1 MKFFIRFAE
10 VLVGDVGIDLGR
22 SDTAMAK
29 HALDTTNIGTIHKEV
44 SSKAMPHGV
53 RADMLGDAS
62 KTCIF
67 ANHTLDAAGAKPTV
81 VSGC

>member
-29 HALDTTNIGTIHKEV
+29 HALDTTNIGTIHEKVGSET
-44 SSKAMPHGV
+44 MPHGV
-53 RADMLGDAS
+53 RADVFSDAS
-62 KTCIF
+62 KACIF
-67 ANHTLDAAGAKPTV
+67 AYHALDTAST
-81 VSGC
+81 